1 MTLNLQSLPSRQLHR
16 FPRSPFNGVMV
27 GRAGRR
33 PGVFGVVHVDHTLGP
48 LHRITRLIG
57 GMFTRS
63 TFPNQSGSLAKGISD
78 LASPTAPNIPNLRLG
93 RRVLEG
99 REIVAGGETT
109 GSCGVHS
116 VLSRRAPA
124 GAREACDGSQSGPH
138 SPLCGAPSANG
149 HSLTALSPRAE
160 ACDAGMAND
169 NAPAF
174 DAPHRGLCGP
184 LSNPTPQPR

>member
-33 PGVFGVVHVDHTLGP
+33 PGVFGVVHVDNTLGP

-93 RRVLEG
+93 RSVLEG
-99 REIVAGGETT
+99 REMVAGGETT
-109 GSCGVHS
+109 GLCGIPS

-124 GAREACDGSQSGPH
+124 GAREVGDVCTSSSAAHFSRPSRALPSPTAAARRNPVVAPPAHVSRASGTMM
-138 SPLCGAPSANG
+138 N
-149 HSLTALSPRAE
+149 
-160 ACDAGMAND
+160 
-169 NAPAF
+169 
-174 DAPHRGLCGP
+174 
-184 LSNPTPQPR
+184 SNPTLMSR